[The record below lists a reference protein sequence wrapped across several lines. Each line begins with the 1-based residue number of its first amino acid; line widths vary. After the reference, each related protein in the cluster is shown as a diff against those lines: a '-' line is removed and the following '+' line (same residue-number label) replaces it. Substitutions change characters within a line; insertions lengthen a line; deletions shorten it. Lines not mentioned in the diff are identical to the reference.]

1 MHISLPNS
9 QIYYYENYPSSLY
22 QLIKFT
28 IVRITQL
35 PIVVGPHFI
44 YKFIVRVVVITN
56 FLATTKEEKPILQVD
71 YIYIYMHPS
80 QVFIFI
86 FYFLAK

>member
-9 QIYYYENYPSSLY
+9 QIYPSSLY

-71 YIYIYMHPS
+71 YIYIYIYIYAS
-80 QVFIFI
+80 ITGFY
-86 FYFLAK
+86 FYFLFFC